1 MALGDG
7 FWLWALSRYLGG
19 LWGGGMLLG
28 SGLVQGW
35 LLRHGHRPEL
45 GVHFMG
51 LGLGVAVSALGAMGM
66 QALHFDWAAQWWG
79 FAVLGL
85 AFCCRPGLGGRRCR
99 RRCWPAPSRRH
110 RAAGCG

>member
-1 MALGDG
+1 
-7 FWLWALSRYLGG
+7 
-19 LWGGGMLLG
+19 MLLG

-35 LLRHGHRPEL
+35 LLRHGHRQEL

-79 FAVLGL
+79 ASRCWLGIFAAGLGL
-85 AFCCRPGLGGRRCR
+85 WPPVPLPVLARAIEAPPRR
-99 RRCWPAPSRRH
+99 WMY
-110 RAAGCG
+110 